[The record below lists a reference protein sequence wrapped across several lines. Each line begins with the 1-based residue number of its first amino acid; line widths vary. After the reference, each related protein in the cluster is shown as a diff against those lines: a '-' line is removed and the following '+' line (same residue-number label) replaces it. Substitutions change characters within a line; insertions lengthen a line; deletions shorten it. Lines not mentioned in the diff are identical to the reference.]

1 MSGPIPRARGM
12 VVPSVHHGPV
22 DRERPELT
30 GVLTVQRY
38 GAPKLT
44 MAARGG
50 RGRRGGAHRGQNRA
64 TRWRGCTGGGEDRSS
79 AAVLGVGKRRH
90 REAKQGV
97 ARVVVWCRDAIGVFY
112 SLGEAVEGRGGG
124 RPAVDI

>member
-1 MSGPIPRARGM
+1 MVDQRHRARSELVG
-12 VVPSVHHGPV
+12 
-22 DRERPELT
+22 ELT
-30 GVLTVQRY
+30 ERRHAT
-38 GAPKLT
+38 PKLT
-44 MAARGG
+44 TAARGG
-50 RGRRGGAHRGQNRA
+50 RGQRHGAHRGQNRA